1 PGELPPPG
9 SHFRGPRHRG
19 RAGGDEHGRHV
30 YHTGSNRGY
39 KCVMRIYLKSGDG
52 IVVLT
57 NSDNVAQLWNAVCD
71 WLYAR

>member
-1 PGELPPPG
+1 
-9 SHFRGPRHRG
+9 
-19 RAGGDEHGRHV
+19 
-30 YHTGSNRGY
+30 
-39 KCVMRIYLKSGDG
+39 MRIYLKSGDG